1 MKKIYIIFFVL
12 IFYSCTIPYDLETR
26 YIIETKLIDLN
37 GNAIANEKF
46 SIYVSTNISSSI
58 IYGGNSGETISN
70 SISDENGNIR
80 FIFPKPDVEYF
91 TFLMENNSNGNYYHK
106 VISNIKEENFIDYK
120 LNLNEIKL
128 VKFDEITSLLI
139 EVNQINQD
147 KELRKIE
154 IIGQVYN
161 ENEYLNP
168 IDVLENY
175 NYPQTYFTLLKNQN
189 FTLKYTIYN
198 YSTML
203 LEETLVNLNVTDQPI
218 EYLLNY

>member
-175 NYPQTYFTLLKNQN
+175 NYPQTYFTLLNNQN